1 METFWNT
8 IAQYNES
15 TWWAQILIT
24 AAGILLTALLYRRP
38 TVWTKRSMKIYM
50 VFLNGWIGAGV
61 LRNVLRHAQLS
72 LRSLRILGNRCIDLA
87 VGFIYRL
94 HSVRA

>member
-8 IAQYNES
+8 IAQYNEA

-38 TVWTKRSMKIYM
+38 TVWTKRSLKT
-50 VFLNGWIGAGV
+50 
-61 LRNVLRHAQLS
+61 
-72 LRSLRILGNRCIDLA
+72 
-87 VGFIYRL
+87 
-94 HSVRA
+94 

>member
-50 VFLNGWIGAGV
+50 VFLNGWIALV
-61 LRNVLRHAQLS
+61 YYAMYC
-72 LRSLRILGNRCIDLA
+72 ILGNRCIDLA